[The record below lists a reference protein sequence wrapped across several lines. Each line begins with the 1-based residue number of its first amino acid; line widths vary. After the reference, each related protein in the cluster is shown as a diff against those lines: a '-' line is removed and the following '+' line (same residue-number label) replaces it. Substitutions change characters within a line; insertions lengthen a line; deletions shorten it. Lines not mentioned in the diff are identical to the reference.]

1 MKPACKRRL
10 KNLLLALPVIA
21 LVGCA
26 GTVATKPT
34 GTAID
39 KERVIEIQPGKT
51 TREKV
56 VETFGQPSEVRI
68 EGTTETLVYVY
79 KEMKT
84 KTYLEGLVES
94 EVNAKTRTTTL
105 TVVIKDGVV
114 DEYNYKVVEK

>member
-1 MKPACKRRL
+1 MKRPDKRRL
-10 KNLLLALPVIA
+10 RNLLLTLPLIT
-21 LVGCA
+21 LIGCA
-26 GTVATKPT
+26 GTVATRPE
-34 GTAID
+34 GAAIE
-39 KERVIEIQPGKT
+39 KARVLEIQPGVT

-56 VETFGQPSEVRI
+56 IETFGAPIETAT
-68 EGTTETLVYVY
+68 EGTNERLVYVF

-105 TVVIKDGVV
+105 TIVIKNNVV